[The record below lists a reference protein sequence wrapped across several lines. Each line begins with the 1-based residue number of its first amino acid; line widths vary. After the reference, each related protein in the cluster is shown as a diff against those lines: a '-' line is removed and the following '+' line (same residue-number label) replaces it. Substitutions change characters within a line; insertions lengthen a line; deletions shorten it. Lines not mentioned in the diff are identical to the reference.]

1 MILAGGVF
9 WGELCQPHPPSVS
22 LFPGGGVP
30 RLLAFVRPPHVP
42 EAALQRDPRRFC
54 SPELARL
61 LAPIFDPPP
70 AENPP
75 PPPPITPPPPPAPT
89 RRRSRSPSP
98 VSGSIEIKG
107 GGLGEGGSLVRG
119 GSLWFKGGGFG
130 GVLGG
135 VPLVLGGGFG
145 GVLGGSVWFGG
156 VLIVVRGLLG
166 VLGVSLWLWG
176 GLLGVFVGGSLWLW
190 GGCWVVIMVGGFL
203 IYEVFFGG
211 GPQN

>member
-119 GSLWFKGGGFG
+119 GHCGLRGGLWGGSG
-130 GVLGG
+130 GG
-135 VPLVLGGGFG
+135 VPLVLGGGGFG
-145 GVLGGSVWFGG
+145 GVS
-156 VLIVVRGLLG
+156 VVRGDPYSCEGSFGGSGG
-166 VLGVSLWLWG
+166 VPMVVRGSFGGFCGGVTVVVG
-176 GLLGVFVGGSLWLW
+176 GLLGG
-190 GGCWVVIMVGGFL
+190 
-203 IYEVFFGG
+203 YNGG
-211 GPQN
+211 GVSYL